1 MSDLRSVF
9 TSKDFVINSNVIKC
23 ISNLDITLDEFLLV
37 LYFINVSNYLNN
49 DDIKD
54 KLGFDDDKIFNTFS
68 SLLNKKYIEMV
79 VTNKNGEVIE
89 QIKLDPFYDR
99 LLLNKKSEDK
109 SSDIY
114 SLFESE
120 LARTLSSY
128 EYELINKWLQQGVS
142 EDTIKNALKEA
153 ILNDVRNFKYIDKII
168 YEWTKN
174 GVKKRVKEEKD
185 NEEMFDYDWLDD
197 NE

>member
-1 MSDLRSVF
+1 MNKLLDLIAENANLT
-9 TSKDFVINSNVIKC
+9 TSQLAVMLQ
-23 ISNLDITLDEFLLV
+23 ISED
-37 LYFINVSNYLNN
+37 
-49 DDIKD
+49 
-54 KLGFDDDKIFNTFS
+54 
-68 SLLNKKYIEMV
+68 
-79 VTNKNGEVIE
+79 EVIE

-142 EDTIKNALKEA
+142 EETIKNALKEA

-174 GVKKRVKEEKD
+174 GVKKRVKEEKE